1 MFSVLYKILTTGQFA
16 SLYRIFY
23 FICIIFTVKTYIMLL
38 ALVKIRFLL
47 ALNASLLPDPYYL
60 DILYSMYTNYM
71 YVQQIG
77 AALAT
82 L

>member
-1 MFSVLYKILTTGQFA
+1 MLCTTGVTQLSSFG
-16 SLYRIFY
+16 LNW
-23 FICIIFTVKTYIMLL
+23 FTLFRFSGHKGN